1 MNRNKKI
8 IISTILLIIAGII
21 DLFIGDSKIALSDL
35 SNLSQIQRTI
45 LFDIRLPE
53 VVTAGIVGLS
63 LGLGGAIMQTILNN
77 PLADPFTLGISSAAG
92 FGASLFLI
100 LGLSLSYVAFGSII
114 FSLISIFFVFYISK
128 KKSMNTEDMILAGI
142 AVKFFFDSL
151 TSLLQYLATD
161 EALAS
166 IVFWLFGNVTKTT
179 SKEIFII
186 LSVFLIIVF
195 FALKDAW
202 KLTAM
207 RFGEDRARAMGVDTK
222 LLKVKT
228 FILVSI
234 LAAVSVSYVGII
246 GFIGILA
253 PHFARRMVGED
264 QRYYLIL
271 SAIIGGIFLVISSMV
286 TKMIKPGVVVPI
298 GIISSLIGLPLIF
311 VMLFGVKNDWYK
323 KPYNKLWKECNRWY

>member
-1 MNRNKKI
+1 MKRNKKI
-8 IISTILLIIAGII
+8 VFSIILLLIASLI

-35 SNLSQIQRTI
+35 SNLSEIQRTI

-53 VVTAGIVGLS
+53 VLTASVVGLS

-92 FGASLFLI
+92 FGASLFLL

-114 FSLISIFFVFYISK
+114 FSLVSMAFVFYISK
-128 KKSMNTEDMILAGI
+128 KKAMNTEDMILAGI

-179 SKEIFII
+179 IKEI
-186 LSVFLIIVF
+186 LIIVVF
-195 FALKDAW
+195 FVVILFMSLKDAW

-207 RFGEDRARAMGVDTK
+207 RFGEDRAKAMGVDTK
-222 LLKVKT
+222 KLKVKT

-234 LAAVSVSYVGII
+234 LAAISVSYVGII

-253 PHFARRMVGED
+253 PHFARRLVGED

-271 SAIIGGIFLVISSMV
+271 SAIIGGILLVISSMV
-286 TKMIKPGVVVPI
+286 TKLIKPGVVVPI

-311 VMLFGVKNDWYK
+311 IILFGVKND
-323 KPYNKLWKECNRWY
+323 

>member
-1 MNRNKKI
+1 MKRNKKI
-8 IISTILLIIAGII
+8 VFSIILLLIASII
-21 DLFIGDSKIALSDL
+21 DLFIGDSKIAISELT
-35 SNLSQIQRTI
+35 NLSELQRTI

-53 VVTAGIVGLS
+53 VFTAMVVGLS

-114 FSLISIFFVFYISK
+114 FSLVSMFFVFYISK
-128 KKSMNTEDMILAGI
+128 KKAMNTEDMILAGI

-166 IVFWLFGNVTKTT
+166 IVFWLFGNVTKTNM
-179 SKEIFII
+179 KEILLILAFFVFI
-186 LSVFLIIVF
+186 LIMS
-195 FALKDAW
+195 LKDAW

-207 RFGEDRARAMGVDTK
+207 RFGEDRAKAMGVDTK
-222 LLKVKT
+222 KLKIKT
-228 FILVSI
+228 FILVSV
-234 LAAVSVSYVGII
+234 LAAISVSYVGII

-253 PHFARRMVGED
+253 PHFARRWVGED

-271 SAIIGGIFLVISSMV
+271 SAIIGGILLVISSMV
-286 TKMIKPGVVVPI
+286 TKVIKPGVVVPI

-311 VMLFGVKNDWYK
+311 IILFGVKNDWY
-323 KPYNKLWKECNRWY
+323 

>member
-1 MNRNKKI
+1 MKRNKKI
-8 IISTILLIIAGII
+8 VFSIILLLIASLI
-21 DLFIGDSKIALSDL
+21 DLFIGDSKIALADL
-35 SNLSQIQRTI
+35 SNLSEIQRTI

-53 VVTAGIVGLS
+53 VLTASVVGLS

-92 FGASLFLI
+92 FGASLFLL

-114 FSLISIFFVFYISK
+114 FSLVSMAFVFYISK
-128 KKSMNTEDMILAGI
+128 KKAMNTEDMILAGI

-179 SKEIFII
+179 IKEI
-186 LSVFLIIVF
+186 LIIVVF
-195 FALKDAW
+195 FVVILFMSLKDAW

-207 RFGEDRARAMGVDTK
+207 RFEEDRAKAMGVDTK
-222 LLKVKT
+222 KLKVKT

-234 LAAVSVSYVGII
+234 LAAISVSYVGII

-253 PHFARRMVGED
+253 PHFARRLVGED

-271 SAIIGGIFLVISSMV
+271 SAIIGGVLLVISSMV
-286 TKMIKPGVVVPI
+286 TKLIKPGVVVPI
-298 GIISSLIGLPLIF
+298 GIISSLIGLSLIF
-311 VMLFGVKNDWYK
+311 IILFGVKND
-323 KPYNKLWKECNRWY
+323 

>member
-1 MNRNKKI
+1 MKRSKKI
-8 IISTILLIIAGII
+8 VFSIILLLIAGLI

-35 SNLSQIQRTI
+35 SNLSEIQKTI

-53 VVTAGIVGLS
+53 VLTASVVGLS

-92 FGASLFLI
+92 FGASLFLL

-114 FSLISIFFVFYISK
+114 FSLVSMAFVFYISK
-128 KKSMNTEDMILAGI
+128 KKAMNTEDMILSGI

-179 SKEIFII
+179 MKEIIII
-186 LSVFLIIVF
+186 LIFFIAILIM
-195 FALKDAW
+195 ALKDAW
-202 KLTAM
+202 NLTAM
-207 RFGEDRARAMGVDTK
+207 RFGEDRAMAMGVDTK
-222 LLKVKT
+222 KLKVKT
-228 FILVSI
+228 FIMVSI
-234 LAAVSVSYVGII
+234 LAAISVSYVGII

-253 PHFARRMVGED
+253 PHFARRWVGED
-264 QRYYLIL
+264 QRYYLVL
-271 SAIIGGIFLVISSMV
+271 SAIIGGILLVASSMV
-286 TKMIKPGVVVPI
+286 TKVIKPGVVVPI

-311 VMLFGVKNDWYK
+311 IILFGVKDDWY
-323 KPYNKLWKECNRWY
+323 

>member
-1 MNRNKKI
+1 MKRNKKI
-8 IISTILLIIAGII
+8 VFSIILLLIASLI

-35 SNLSQIQRTI
+35 SNLSEIQRTI

-53 VVTAGIVGLS
+53 VLTAIVVGLS

-92 FGASLFLI
+92 FGASLFLL

-114 FSLISIFFVFYISK
+114 FSLVSMAFVFYISK
-128 KKSMNTEDMILAGI
+128 KKAMNTEDMILAGI

-179 SKEIFII
+179 IKEI
-186 LSVFLIIVF
+186 LIIVVF
-195 FALKDAW
+195 FVVILFMSLKDAW

-207 RFGEDRARAMGVDTK
+207 RFGEDRAKAMGVDTK
-222 LLKVKT
+222 KLKVKT

-234 LAAVSVSYVGII
+234 LAAISVSYVGII

-253 PHFARRMVGED
+253 PHFARRLVGED

-271 SAIIGGIFLVISSMV
+271 SAIIGGVLLVISSMV
-286 TKMIKPGVVVPI
+286 TKLIKPGVVVPI

-311 VMLFGVKNDWYK
+311 IILFGVKNDWY
-323 KPYNKLWKECNRWY
+323 

>member
-1 MNRNKKI
+1 MKRNKKI
-8 IISTILLIIAGII
+8 VFSIILLLIASLI

-35 SNLSQIQRTI
+35 SNLSEIQRTI

-53 VVTAGIVGLS
+53 VLTASVVGLS

-92 FGASLFLI
+92 FGASLFLL

-114 FSLISIFFVFYISK
+114 FSLVSMAFVFYISK
-128 KKSMNTEDMILAGI
+128 KKAMNTEDMILAGI

-179 SKEIFII
+179 IKEI
-186 LSVFLIIVF
+186 LIIVVF
-195 FALKDAW
+195 FVVILFMSLKDAW

-207 RFGEDRARAMGVDTK
+207 RFGEDRAKAMGVDTK
-222 LLKVKT
+222 KLKVKT

-234 LAAVSVSYVGII
+234 LAAISVSYVGII

-253 PHFARRMVGED
+253 PHFARRLVGED

-271 SAIIGGIFLVISSMV
+271 SAIIGGVLLVISSMV
-286 TKMIKPGVVVPI
+286 TKLIKPGVVVPI

-311 VMLFGVKNDWYK
+311 IILFGVKNDWY
-323 KPYNKLWKECNRWY
+323 

>member
-1 MNRNKKI
+1 MKRNKKI
-8 IISTILLIIAGII
+8 VFSIILLLIASII
-21 DLFIGDSKIALSDL
+21 DLFIGDSKIAISELT
-35 SNLSQIQRTI
+35 NLSEMQRTI

-53 VVTAGIVGLS
+53 VFTAMVVGLS

-114 FSLISIFFVFYISK
+114 FSLVSMFFVFYISK
-128 KKSMNTEDMILAGI
+128 KKAMNTEDMILAGI

-179 SKEIFII
+179 MKEILLILAFFVFI
-186 LSVFLIIVF
+186 LIMS
-195 FALKDAW
+195 LKDAW

-207 RFGEDRARAMGVDTK
+207 RFGEDRAKAMGVDTK
-222 LLKVKT
+222 KLKIKT

-234 LAAVSVSYVGII
+234 LSAISVSYVGII

-253 PHFARRMVGED
+253 PHFARRWVGED

-271 SAIIGGIFLVISSMV
+271 SAIIGGILLVISSMV
-286 TKMIKPGVVVPI
+286 TKVIKPGVVVPI

-311 VMLFGVKNDWYK
+311 IILFGVKND
-323 KPYNKLWKECNRWY
+323 

>member
-1 MNRNKKI
+1 MKRNKKI
-8 IISTILLIIAGII
+8 VFSIILLLIASLI
-21 DLFIGDSKIALSDL
+21 DLFIGDSKIVLSDL
-35 SNLSQIQRTI
+35 SNLSEIQRTI

-53 VVTAGIVGLS
+53 VLTASVVGLS

-92 FGASLFLI
+92 FGASLFLL

-114 FSLISIFFVFYISK
+114 FSLVSMAFVFYISK
-128 KKSMNTEDMILAGI
+128 KKAMNTEDMILAGI

-179 SKEIFII
+179 IKEI
-186 LSVFLIIVF
+186 LIIVVF
-195 FALKDAW
+195 FVVILFMSLKDAW

-207 RFGEDRARAMGVDTK
+207 RFGEDRAKAMGVDTK
-222 LLKVKT
+222 KLKVKT

-234 LAAVSVSYVGII
+234 LAAISVSYVGII

-253 PHFARRMVGED
+253 PHFARRLVGED

-271 SAIIGGIFLVISSMV
+271 SAIIGGVLLVISSMV
-286 TKMIKPGVVVPI
+286 TKLIKPGVVVPI

-311 VMLFGVKNDWYK
+311 IILFGVKND
-323 KPYNKLWKECNRWY
+323 

>member
-1 MNRNKKI
+1 MKRNKKI
-8 IISTILLIIAGII
+8 VFSIILLLIASLI

-35 SNLSQIQRTI
+35 SNLSEIQRTI

-53 VVTAGIVGLS
+53 VLTAIVVGLS

-92 FGASLFLI
+92 FGASLFLL

-114 FSLISIFFVFYISK
+114 FSLVSMAFVFYISK
-128 KKSMNTEDMILAGI
+128 KKAMNTEDMILAGI

-179 SKEIFII
+179 IKEI
-186 LSVFLIIVF
+186 LIIVVF
-195 FALKDAW
+195 FVVILFMSLKDAW

-207 RFGEDRARAMGVDTK
+207 RFGEDRAKAMGVDTK
-222 LLKVKT
+222 KLKVKT

-234 LAAVSVSYVGII
+234 LAAISVSYVGII

-253 PHFARRMVGED
+253 PHFARRLVGED

-271 SAIIGGIFLVISSMV
+271 SAIIGGILLVISSMV
-286 TKMIKPGVVVPI
+286 TKLIKPGVVVPI

-311 VMLFGVKNDWYK
+311 IILFGVKND
-323 KPYNKLWKECNRWY
+323 

>member
-1 MNRNKKI
+1 MKRNKKI
-8 IISTILLIIAGII
+8 VFSIILLLIASLI
-21 DLFIGDSKIALSDL
+21 DLFIGDSKIALADL
-35 SNLSQIQRTI
+35 SNLSEIQRTI

-53 VVTAGIVGLS
+53 VLTASVVGLS

-92 FGASLFLI
+92 FGASLFLL

-114 FSLISIFFVFYISK
+114 FSLVSMAFVFYISK
-128 KKSMNTEDMILAGI
+128 KKAMNTEDMILAGI

-179 SKEIFII
+179 IKEI
-186 LSVFLIIVF
+186 LIIVVF
-195 FALKDAW
+195 FVVILFMSLKDAW

-207 RFGEDRARAMGVDTK
+207 RFGEDRAKAMGVDTK
-222 LLKVKT
+222 KLKVKT

-234 LAAVSVSYVGII
+234 LAAISVSYVGII

-253 PHFARRMVGED
+253 PHFARRLVGED

-271 SAIIGGIFLVISSMV
+271 SAIIGGVLLVISSMV
-286 TKMIKPGVVVPI
+286 TKLIKPGVVVPI

-311 VMLFGVKNDWYK
+311 IILFGVKND
-323 KPYNKLWKECNRWY
+323 

>member
-1 MNRNKKI
+1 MKRNKKI
-8 IISTILLIIAGII
+8 VFSIILLLIASII
-21 DLFIGDSKIALSDL
+21 DLFIGDSKIAISELT
-35 SNLSQIQRTI
+35 NLSEMQRTI

-53 VVTAGIVGLS
+53 VFTAMVVGLS

-114 FSLISIFFVFYISK
+114 FSLVSMFFVFYISK
-128 KKSMNTEDMILAGI
+128 KKAMNTEDMILAGI

-179 SKEIFII
+179 MKEILLILAFFVFI
-186 LSVFLIIVF
+186 LIMS
-195 FALKDAW
+195 LKDAW

-207 RFGEDRARAMGVDTK
+207 RFGEDRAKAMGVDTK
-222 LLKVKT
+222 KLKIKT

-234 LAAVSVSYVGII
+234 LAAISVSYVGII

-253 PHFARRMVGED
+253 PHFARRWVGED

-271 SAIIGGIFLVISSMV
+271 SAIIGGILLVISSMV
-286 TKMIKPGVVVPI
+286 TKVIKPGVVVPI

-311 VMLFGVKNDWYK
+311 IILFGVKNDWY
-323 KPYNKLWKECNRWY
+323 

>member
-1 MNRNKKI
+1 MKRNKKI
-8 IISTILLIIAGII
+8 VFSIILLLIASII
-21 DLFIGDSKIALSDL
+21 DLFIGDSKIAISELT
-35 SNLSQIQRTI
+35 NLSELQRTI

-53 VVTAGIVGLS
+53 VFTAMVVGLS

-114 FSLISIFFVFYISK
+114 FSLVSMFFVFYISK
-128 KKSMNTEDMILAGI
+128 KKAMNTEDMILAGI

-166 IVFWLFGNVTKTT
+166 IVFWLFGNVTKTNM
-179 SKEIFII
+179 KEILLILAFFVFI
-186 LSVFLIIVF
+186 LIMS
-195 FALKDAW
+195 LKDAW

-207 RFGEDRARAMGVDTK
+207 RFGEDRAKAMGVDTK
-222 LLKVKT
+222 KLKIKT
-228 FILVSI
+228 FILVSV
-234 LAAVSVSYVGII
+234 LAAISVSYVGII

-253 PHFARRMVGED
+253 PHFARRWVGED

-271 SAIIGGIFLVISSMV
+271 SAIIGGILLVISSMV
-286 TKMIKPGVVVPI
+286 TKVIKPGVVVPI

-311 VMLFGVKNDWYK
+311 IILFGVKND
-323 KPYNKLWKECNRWY
+323 

>member
-1 MNRNKKI
+1 MKRNKKI
-8 IISTILLIIAGII
+8 VFSIILLLITSII
-21 DLFIGDSKIALSDL
+21 DLFIGDSKIAISELT
-35 SNLSQIQRTI
+35 NLSEMKRTI

-53 VVTAGIVGLS
+53 VFTAMVVGLS

-114 FSLISIFFVFYISK
+114 FSLVSMFFVFYISK
-128 KKSMNTEDMILAGI
+128 KKAMNTEDMILAGI

-179 SKEIFII
+179 MKEILLILAFFVFI
-186 LSVFLIIVF
+186 LIMS
-195 FALKDAW
+195 LKDAW

-207 RFGEDRARAMGVDTK
+207 RFGEDRAKAMGVDTK
-222 LLKVKT
+222 KLKIKT

-234 LAAVSVSYVGII
+234 LAAISVSYVGII

-253 PHFARRMVGED
+253 PHFARRWVGED

-271 SAIIGGIFLVISSMV
+271 SAIIGGILLVISSMV
-286 TKMIKPGVVVPI
+286 TKVIKPGVVVPI

-311 VMLFGVKNDWYK
+311 IILFGVKND
-323 KPYNKLWKECNRWY
+323 

>member
-1 MNRNKKI
+1 MKRNKKI
-8 IISTILLIIAGII
+8 VFSIILLLIASLI
-21 DLFIGDSKIALSDL
+21 DLFIGDSKIVLSDL
-35 SNLSQIQRTI
+35 SNLSEIQRTI

-53 VVTAGIVGLS
+53 VLTASVVGLS

-92 FGASLFLI
+92 FGASLFLL

-114 FSLISIFFVFYISK
+114 FSLVSMAFVFYISK
-128 KKSMNTEDMILAGI
+128 KKAMNTEDMILAGI

-179 SKEIFII
+179 IKEI
-186 LSVFLIIVF
+186 LIIVVF
-195 FALKDAW
+195 FVVILFMSLKDAW

-207 RFGEDRARAMGVDTK
+207 RFGEDRAKAMGVDTK
-222 LLKVKT
+222 ILKVKT

-234 LAAVSVSYVGII
+234 LAAISVSYVGII

-253 PHFARRMVGED
+253 PHFARRLVGED

-271 SAIIGGIFLVISSMV
+271 SAIIGGVLLVISSMV
-286 TKMIKPGVVVPI
+286 TKLIKPGVVVPI

-311 VMLFGVKNDWYK
+311 IILFGVKND
-323 KPYNKLWKECNRWY
+323 

>member
-1 MNRNKKI
+1 MKRNKKI
-8 IISTILLIIAGII
+8 VFSIILLLIAGLI

-35 SNLSQIQRTI
+35 SNLSEIQRTI

-53 VVTAGIVGLS
+53 VLTASVVGLS

-92 FGASLFLI
+92 FGASLFLL

-114 FSLISIFFVFYISK
+114 FSLVSMAFVFYISK
-128 KKSMNTEDMILAGI
+128 KKAMNTEDMILAGI

-179 SKEIFII
+179 IKEI
-186 LSVFLIIVF
+186 LIIVVF
-195 FALKDAW
+195 FVVILFMSLKDAW

-207 RFGEDRARAMGVDTK
+207 RFGEDRAKAMGVDTK
-222 LLKVKT
+222 KLKVKT

-234 LAAVSVSYVGII
+234 LAAISVSYVGII

-253 PHFARRMVGED
+253 PHFARRLVGED

-271 SAIIGGIFLVISSMV
+271 SAIIGGILLVISSMV
-286 TKMIKPGVVVPI
+286 TKLIKPGVVVPI

-311 VMLFGVKNDWYK
+311 IILFGVKND
-323 KPYNKLWKECNRWY
+323 

>member
-1 MNRNKKI
+1 MKRNKKI
-8 IISTILLIIAGII
+8 VFSIILLLIASLI

-35 SNLSQIQRTI
+35 SNLSEIQRTI

-53 VVTAGIVGLS
+53 VLTAMVVGLS

-92 FGASLFLI
+92 FGASLFLL

-114 FSLISIFFVFYISK
+114 FSLVSMAFVFYISK
-128 KKSMNTEDMILAGI
+128 KKAMNTEDMILAGI

-179 SKEIFII
+179 IKEI
-186 LSVFLIIVF
+186 LIIVVF
-195 FALKDAW
+195 FVVILFMSLKDAW

-207 RFGEDRARAMGVDTK
+207 RFGEDRAKAMGVDTK
-222 LLKVKT
+222 KLKVKT

-234 LAAVSVSYVGII
+234 LAAISVSYVGII

-253 PHFARRMVGED
+253 PHFARRLVGED

-271 SAIIGGIFLVISSMV
+271 SAIIGGILLVISSMV
-286 TKMIKPGVVVPI
+286 TKLIKPGVVVPI

-311 VMLFGVKNDWYK
+311 IILFGVKND
-323 KPYNKLWKECNRWY
+323 

>member
-1 MNRNKKI
+1 MKRNKKI
-8 IISTILLIIAGII
+8 VFSIILLLIASII
-21 DLFIGDSKIALSDL
+21 DLFIGDSKIAISELT
-35 SNLSQIQRTI
+35 NLSEMQRTI

-53 VVTAGIVGLS
+53 VFTAMVVGLS

-114 FSLISIFFVFYISK
+114 FSLVSMFFVFYISK
-128 KKSMNTEDMILAGI
+128 KKAMNTEDMILAGI

-179 SKEIFII
+179 MKEILLILAFFVFI
-186 LSVFLIIVF
+186 LIMS
-195 FALKDAW
+195 LKDAW

-207 RFGEDRARAMGVDTK
+207 RFGEDRAKAMGVDTK
-222 LLKVKT
+222 KLKIKT

-234 LAAVSVSYVGII
+234 LAAISVSYVGII

-253 PHFARRMVGED
+253 PHFARRWVGED

-271 SAIIGGIFLVISSMV
+271 SAIIGGILLVISSMV
-286 TKMIKPGVVVPI
+286 TKVIKPGVVVPI

-311 VMLFGVKNDWYK
+311 IILFGVKND
-323 KPYNKLWKECNRWY
+323 

>member
-1 MNRNKKI
+1 MKRNKKI
-8 IISTILLIIAGII
+8 VFSIILLLIVSII
-21 DLFIGDSKIALSDL
+21 DLFIGDSKIAISELT
-35 SNLSQIQRTI
+35 NLSEMQRTI

-53 VVTAGIVGLS
+53 VFTAMVVGLS

-114 FSLISIFFVFYISK
+114 FSLVSMFFVFYISK

-161 EALAS
+161 EALSS

-179 SKEIFII
+179 IKEI
-186 LSVFLIIVF
+186 LIIVMF
-195 FALKDAW
+195 FVVILFMSLKDAW

-207 RFGEDRARAMGVDTK
+207 RFGEDRAKAMGVDTK
-222 LLKVKT
+222 KLKIKT

-234 LAAVSVSYVGII
+234 LAAISVSYVGII

-253 PHFARRMVGED
+253 PHFARRWVGED

-271 SAIIGGIFLVISSMV
+271 SAIIGGILLVVSSMV
-286 TKMIKPGVVVPI
+286 TKVIKPGVVVPI

-311 VMLFGVKNDWYK
+311 IILFGVKNDWYQ
-323 KPYNKLWKECNRWY
+323 KPYYKLR

>member
-1 MNRNKKI
+1 MKRNKKI
-8 IISTILLIIAGII
+8 VFSIILLLIASII
-21 DLFIGDSKIALSDL
+21 DLFIGDSKIAISELT
-35 SNLSQIQRTI
+35 NLSEMQRTI

-53 VVTAGIVGLS
+53 VFTAMVVGLS

-114 FSLISIFFVFYISK
+114 FSLVSMFFVFYISK
-128 KKSMNTEDMILAGI
+128 KKAMNTEDMILAGI

-179 SKEIFII
+179 MKEILLILAFFVFI
-186 LSVFLIIVF
+186 LIMS
-195 FALKDAW
+195 LKDAW

-207 RFGEDRARAMGVDTK
+207 RFGEDRAKAMGVVTK
-222 LLKVKT
+222 KLKIKT

-234 LAAVSVSYVGII
+234 LAAISVSYVGII

-253 PHFARRMVGED
+253 PHFARRWVGED
-264 QRYYLIL
+264 QRYYMIL
-271 SAIIGGIFLVISSMV
+271 SAIIGGILLVISSMV
-286 TKMIKPGVVVPI
+286 TKVIKPGVVVPI

-311 VMLFGVKNDWYK
+311 IILFGVKNDWY
-323 KPYNKLWKECNRWY
+323 